1 MPLNVLALMDTSITE
16 TPVLV
21 VLTNVLPVLP
31 EKIVLLVLISEL
43 TTHLVNVQ
51 LDIMILVKLSVNSV
65 TGLVSPV
72 LPVTS
77 VLNVT
82 TLQLDL
88 VQVVLVQKDGVMP
101 LMVQLNV
108 KKLITQKV
116 SMI

>member
-16 TPVLV
+16 TLVLV
-21 VLTNVLPVLP
+21 VLTNVLLVLP

-51 LDIMILVKLSVNSV
+51 LDTMILVKLSVNSV

-88 VQVVLVQKDGVMP
+88 VQLVLVQKDGVMP
-101 LMVQLNV
+101 LTVQLNV